1 MMNFQ
6 KIKSLQKEYGYDT
19 LQGLINNGTAW
30 TREGRIGRAAM
41 EALRSGICMLPKQH
55 FFDAYGNR
63 VPSRD
68 ELVEGTKGTF
78 QNSQAFW
85 QAVEDGEIYLSNA
98 E

>member
-6 KIKSLQKEYGYDT
+6 KIKSYQKDYGYDK
-19 LQGLINNGTAW
+19 LQNSINDGSVW
-30 TREGRIGRAAM
+30 RMEGRAGRAAM

-55 FFDAYGNR
+55 FFDAYGNY

-68 ELVEGTKGTF
+68 ELVSGTKGTF
-78 QNSQAFW
+78 QNSQDFW